1 MVADINESYSANPLN
16 LMVHNNEYT
25 KRYRMPGYI
34 DVELNAEFGLNAG
47 TGTVTIPAD
56 HKLAARIMQCDHDVV
71 PITAEFNGWSWTGRV
86 ESFEAAGKPGRET
99 VTATLIDDKVQLGS
113 VLAFANTRTGLAM
126 QGKRDHQAG
135 PLESV
140 VYHYLSENIARSGL
154 PAYIV
159 MPPKRVEDKSPRID
173 LSARMTNIDTLLRD
187 ILNQYDYDVECRMW
201 WPGQPFPEGKVV
213 PLVEGDR
220 HERQRRLTHANI
232 DQVFSP
238 NEDPIQPPTKPGLIV
253 AVRKVRER
261 PHVRFSTRNG
271 EVDSFTLSGKSPG
284 AARQVVGGKSDDW
297 VNEAIG
303 LGIDFA
309 IQGILTAIGGV
320 ALGPLGAIAGGV
332 VGGIIKD
339 QTEDSVLAFTDRTD
353 VERAA
358 QMGPFHLREGFT
370 QSSAGTFTFDTSTL
384 AERAL
389 LDAKGGKS
397 VTMTMGHSISK
408 VLGDDQRH
416 SNGKIRYGYRIGDR
430 VTFEEHLSGVVVS
443 DIITGVTVKDNH
455 DERVRISPRIGKRKN
470 TSNPFIDFT
479 DKMNKVTETVR
490 DFGLT
495 T

>member
-1 MVADINESYSANPLN
+1 MVANINESYNANPLN
-16 LMVHNNEYT
+16 LMVHNNSYSQ
-25 KRYRMPGYI
+25 RIRMPGYI

-47 TGTVTIPAD
+47 TGSITVPAN
-56 HKLAARIMQCDHDVV
+56 HRLAPRLMQCDQDVV
-71 PITAEFNGWSWTGRV
+71 PVTAEFNGWTWTGRV
-86 ESFEAAGKPGRET
+86 DSFEASGKPGRET
-99 VTATLIDDKVQLGS
+99 VTATLIDDKIQLGS
-113 VLAFANTRTGLAM
+113 VLAFANTRTPLAL
-126 QGKRDHQAG
+126 QGKSDHQRG

-159 MPPKRVEDKSPRID
+159 MPPKRIEDKSPRID
-173 LSARMTNIDTLLRD
+173 LSARMTNIDALLRD

-213 PLVEGDR
+213 PLVDGDS
-220 HERQRRLTHANI
+220 HERLRRLTHANI

-238 NEDPIQPPTKPGLIV
+238 NNNPIQPPTKPGLVV

-261 PHVRFSTRNG
+261 PHVRFSTRSG

-297 VNEAIG
+297 VNEAIHF
-303 LGIDFA
+303 GIDWA

-320 ALGPLGAIAGGV
+320 ALGPLGALAGGL
-332 VGGIIKD
+332 VGSWAKS
-339 QTEDSVLAFTDRTD
+339 QTEDTVLAFTDRTD
-353 VERAA
+353 VRRAA
-358 QMGPFHLREGFT
+358 EMGPFHLREGFT

-389 LDAKGGKS
+389 LDSQGGKS

-416 SNGKIRYGYRIGDR
+416 SSGKIRYGYRIGDR
-430 VTFEEHLSGVVVS
+430 VTFEEHLSGTVIS

-455 DERVRISPRIGKRKN
+455 DERMRISPRIGKRKN

-479 DKMNKVTETVR
+479 DRVNKVTETMR
-490 DFGLT
+490 DFGLAM
-495 T
+495 